1 MLKPSG
7 CGRGVA
13 RRCQFVK
20 CCVAQPS
27 IDFHASDA
35 AIVSSRLPSH
45 CRGPEAQDKTADAK
59 QQIHAWGDP
68 RLVRHSNCPAA
79 QHYLGLQ
86 GTYRPEGEAAHS
98 LTPTTTLSRRME
110 PATVEDA
117 GCSATLSL
125 SPPKASQFNP
135 TCSRR
140 QTPRPMLHWLPSP
153 SDWSMAAICLLL
165 GRTACTPAAG
175 RG

>member
-1 MLKPSG
+1 VTVVV
-7 CGRGVA
+7 CCQRG
-13 RRCQFVK
+13 QFVK
-20 CCVAQPS
+20 LCCSNRQSTFMPAMPP
-27 IDFHASDA
+27 
-35 AIVSSRLPSH
+35 SSRLVSPPLALPWPGKL
-45 CRGPEAQDKTADAK
+45 RIK
-59 QQIHAWGDP
+59 QQIPNSRYTRGGLHGSFDN
-68 RLVRHSNCPAA
+68 SNCPAA

-98 LTPTTTLSRRME
+98 LTPATTLSARME
-110 PATVEDA
+110 PATVEAA

-125 SPPKASQFNP
+125 SPPPKASQSNP

-140 QTPRPMLHWLPSP
+140 PTPRPMLHWLPSP
-153 SDWSMAAICLLL
+153 LDWSMAAICLLL